1 MTRSES
7 ALDLLIFR
15 AGEAR
20 FGLDAAQIAA
30 VLRPEDLEVVEGNE
44 AGETQ
49 VRHGGATFP
58 VVGLAAMAW
67 DAELARSQA
76 AKVVLPKGTP
86 PPVGFIIGDP
96 EEMARVEVGSI
107 EALPPLIRAMV
118 QGSGMWAAARHEDGL
133 VILIDLAEVAEA
145 ALKRRG
151 SPAGAS

>member
-1 MTRSES
+1 MTRSEA

-30 VLRPEDLEVVEGNE
+30 VLSPEGLEVLEGNR

-49 VRHGGATFP
+49 VRHGGVVFP

-67 DAELARSQA
+67 DEGLARSQA
-76 AKVVLPKGTP
+76 AKVVLTKGTP
-86 PPVGFIIGDP
+86 TAVGFIIGDP

-107 EALPPLIRAMV
+107 EALPPLVRTMV
-118 QGSGMWAAARHEDGL
+118 QGSGMWAVARHEDGL
-133 VILIDLAEVAEA
+133 VILIDLAEAAEA
-145 ALKRRG
+145 AIRRRG
-151 SPAGAS
+151 SPAAAS